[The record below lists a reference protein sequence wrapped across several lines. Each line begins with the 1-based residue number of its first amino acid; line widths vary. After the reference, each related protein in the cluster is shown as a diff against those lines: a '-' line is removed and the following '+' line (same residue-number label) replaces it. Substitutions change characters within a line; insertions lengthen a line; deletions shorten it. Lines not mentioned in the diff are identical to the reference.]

1 MRRTVI
7 CAAVLAAA
15 LLTLPAA
22 ALAADQTIFVG
33 TGRTVSPADV
43 TIAPGE
49 TVSWNWRAGTKD
61 DHHIMSDDQSATT
74 ENWDFGVVPSG
85 SSGVKGTHTF
95 TKSGAFRY
103 HCAIHPSL
111 MFGIVTVT
119 NVSVQPAA
127 PTPGPGFVNEDVT
140 FTASASSPGRNIDH
154 YEWAFGDGT
163 TATTSALTPTATHP
177 YTATGTFTAKVT
189 AVDDQGDRND
199 ASQSV
204 SVLARGPAASF

>member
-33 TGRTVSPADV
+33 TGRTVSPANV
-43 TIAPGE
+43 TINPGD
-49 TVSWNWRAGTKD
+49 TVSWEWRVNTQD
-61 DHHIMSDDQSATT
+61 DHHILSDNQSLGT
-74 ENWDFGVVPSG
+74 EHWDFGVVAQGLSG
-85 SSGVKGTHTF
+85 IRGTHTF

-119 NVSVQPAA
+119 GLPAVQLAP
-127 PTPGPGFVNEDVT
+127 PTPTPAGDVFAGDT
-140 FTASASSPGRNIDH
+140 TVSFNAS
-154 YEWAFGDGT
+154 
-163 TATTSALTPTATHP
+163 
-177 YTATGTFTAKVT
+177 
-189 AVDDQGDRND
+189 
-199 ASQSV
+199 
-204 SVLARGPAASF
+204 